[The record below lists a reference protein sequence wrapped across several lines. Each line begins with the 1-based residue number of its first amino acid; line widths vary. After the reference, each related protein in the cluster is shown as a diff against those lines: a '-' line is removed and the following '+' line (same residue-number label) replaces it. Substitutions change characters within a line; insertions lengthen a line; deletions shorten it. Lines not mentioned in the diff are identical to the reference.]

1 VAKKRSR
8 ATPGPSTPATAPA
21 QAPAARAPVRPT
33 PAEMERARQDALI
46 QLKIG
51 RQAHYYSVA
60 VSVALLIDGFLVLY
74 IQPGLKITAA
84 PILKTLFPA
93 IFPLIGGLYLAAVGV
108 QVKWQ
113 AERFS
118 HAEAHFIVSWAA
130 LVYDVV
136 LTYFFFARLGNF
148 GPTGHWNL
156 LPTFYPLTL
165 VGIALPLIGMALTWQ
180 DWSQRKVASIVAAV
194 APISIAVALYLPE
207 VTKNP
212 VAAASGLAI
221 TFFGGA
227 VLFQTSGSFLHL
239 ISSGTA
245 VHERE
250 VMQGGQGQLSA
261 FAEDLQRKDQAMA
274 FREMALIR
282 READAESS
290 EAALQDKTR
299 SYESDRAAL
308 DAFEADVRKRASE
321 LAQREQAAL
330 ATAAKADSIR
340 QATEDK
346 ETTLKL
352 QIQQLATRQQ
362 RLIEREKSVGEQEAG
377 LGQRELEVKG
387 RADEHAQKSEEL
399 KALETRLAS
408 RQAQLEQKTA
418 ELMKLEADLRGRAGL
433 ASVASADRTSLA
445 SKTQEVAKREVEL
458 NSLRAR
464 LEDERQALLSRT
476 KQLETSFEEAK
487 KAREDLSRRE
497 HALTIRDLSVK
508 QLETESQQK
517 AEAAR
522 QLRTQYEEAVKKAT
536 ERLKQLD
543 EREGKVGVQVG
554 EVDRIGNLLSSR
566 ETALKSKEAEVS
578 RLRDELTRRERNL
591 IERER
596 TNEAKESELSIR
608 QLSMAK
614 WPEAAAGAAA
624 AGGAASNVSDRERI
638 LDLREK
644 QLKEKEQQ
652 LIRQRQEMAATIGGS
667 GETTLAAPTL
677 TRQTDRLPSGTPRL
691 DDLLAGGFPPKAHVL
706 LVGPA
711 FTGKE
716 ILLYSFIAEGLRR
729 GEPAVL
735 VTTNRSPDEIAAD
748 IGKVTPQFKEYEQ
761 LGLVTWIDATNPS
774 ADGGSSPDGARVV
787 VKGPSDHP
795 GILTALV
802 KAAKSA
808 EKAKASSMR
817 VGFLN
822 LSTCLAQSDEK
833 EAFSF
838 FQNFVGILKARPAL
852 GVYLVDQGTVPDSRV
867 EVAQSRIDGAIRFKQ
882 DRDRAYLS
890 VQGLGDVQ
898 TRDWVEYRATNRQL
912 IIGSFALE
920 RIR

>member
-8 ATPGPSTPATAPA
+8 ATPGPSNPATAPA
-21 QAPAARAPVRPT
+21 TSGRLPPRPS
-33 PAEMERARQDALI
+33 PAELERARQDALI

-51 RQAHYYSVA
+51 RSAHYYSVA
-60 VSVALLIDGFLVLY
+60 VSVALLVDGFLVLY
-74 IQPGLKITAA
+74 LQPGLKITAA
-84 PILKTLFPA
+84 PILQTLFPV
-93 IFPLIGGLYLAAVGV
+93 IFPLAGGLYLSVIGL

-118 HAEAHFIVSWAA
+118 HAETHFLVTWAS
-130 LVYDVV
+130 VGYNV
-136 LTYFFFARLGNF
+136 LLAFLFVARLGKF
-148 GPTGHWNL
+148 GPTAHWNL
-156 LPTFYPLTL
+156 LPIFYPLTL
-165 VGIALPLIGMALTWQ
+165 LGIALPLIGMALTWEE
-180 DWSQRKVASIVAAV
+180 WSQRKIASIVAAV
-194 APISIAVALYLPE
+194 IPIPIALALYLPQ

-212 VAAASGLAI
+212 TAAASGLAT
-221 TFFGGA
+221 TFFVGA
-227 VLFQTSGSFLHL
+227 ALFQTSGSFLHL
-239 ISSGTA
+239 ISSGTE

-261 FAEDLQRKDQAMA
+261 FAEELQRRDQATS
-274 FREMALIR
+274 FREQALIR
-282 READAESS
+282 READVESS
-290 EAALQDKTR
+290 EAALHDRTR

-308 DAFEADVRKRASE
+308 DAFEADVRKRGSDIVA
-321 LAQREQAAL
+321 REQAVQL
-330 ATAAKADSIR
+330 DAAGADAAR

-346 ETTLKL
+346 ESTLKL
-352 QIQQLATRQQ
+352 QIQQLASRQQ
-362 RLIEREKSVGEQEAG
+362 RLIEREKSVADRESD
-377 LGQRELEVKG
+377 LGKRELDVKTHG
-387 RADEHAQKSEEL
+387 EDQVQRADEL
-399 KALETRLAS
+399 KALETRLAG
-408 RQAQLEQKTA
+408 RQAQLEQKTS
-418 ELMKLEADLRGRAGL
+418 EMMKLESDLRGREGI

-445 SKTQEVAKREVEL
+445 AKTQEVAKRDVEL
-458 NSLRAR
+458 TQLRAR
-464 LEDERQALLSRT
+464 MEEERQALQSRT

-487 KAREDLSRRE
+487 RAREDLGRRE
-497 HALTIRDLSVK
+497 QALTIRDLSVK
-508 QLETESQQK
+508 QLETESTQK

-522 QLRTQYEEAVKKAT
+522 QLQTQYQEAVKKAT
-536 ERLKQLD
+536 DRLKQLD

-554 EVDRIGNLLSSR
+554 EVDRIGHLLSSR
-566 ETALKSKEAEVS
+566 ETALKDKETEVA

-608 QLSMAK
+608 QLSIAK
-614 WPEAAAGAAA
+614 WPEVAAGA
-624 AGGAASNVSDRERI
+624 GSSGAASNLADRERV
-638 LDLREK
+638 LDIREK
-644 QLKEKEQQ
+644 QLKDREQQ
-652 LIRQRQEMAATIGGS
+652 LIRQRAEMAATVGS
-667 GETTLAAPTL
+667 GETSLAAPTV
-677 TRQTDRLPSGTPRL
+677 TRQTDRLPTGTPRL

-716 ILLYSFIAEGLRR
+716 ILLYSFVAEGLRR

-735 VTTNRSPDEIAAD
+735 VTTTRSPDEIAAD
-748 IGKVTPQFKEYEQ
+748 IGKVTPQFREYEQ
-761 LGLVTWIDATNPS
+761 LGLVTWIDASNPA
-774 ADGGSSPDGARVV
+774 ADPDSSKESSRVI
-787 VKGPSDHP
+787 VKGPSDHA

-802 KAAKSA
+802 KAAQSA
-808 EKAKASSMR
+808 EKTKAASFR

-838 FQNFVGILKARPAL
+838 FQNFVGILKARLAL
-852 GVYLVDQGTVPDSRV
+852 GIYLVDQGTVPDSRV

>member
-1 VAKKRSR
+1 MAKKRSR
-8 ATPGPSTPATAPA
+8 ATPGPSTAATAPA
-21 QAPAARAPVRPT
+21 QAPAGRGPVRPT
-33 PAEMERARQDALI
+33 SAEMERARQDALI

-51 RQAHYYSVA
+51 RQAHYYSIG
-60 VSVALLIDGFLVLY
+60 VSVALLIDAFLVLY
-74 IQPGLKITAA
+74 LQPGLRITAA

-93 IFPLIGGLYLAAVGV
+93 IFPLLGGLYLAIVGV

-118 HAEAHFIVSWAA
+118 HGEAHFIVSWVGLAYDAA
-130 LVYDVV
+130 LAYI
-136 LTYFFFARLGNF
+136 FFARLGQF

-156 LPTFYPLTL
+156 LPIFYPLTL

-180 DWSQRKVASIVAAV
+180 EWSQRKIASIGAAV
-194 APISIAVALYLPE
+194 VPIPIALALYLPE
-207 VTKNP
+207 VTKSAT
-212 VAAASGLAI
+212 AAASGLAA
-221 TFFGGA
+221 TFLVGA
-227 VLFQTSGSFLHL
+227 VLYQTSGSFLHL
-239 ISSGTA
+239 ISSGTE

-250 VMQGGQGQLSA
+250 VMLGGQGQLSA
-261 FAEDLQRKDQAMA
+261 FAEELQRRDQATA
-274 FREMALIR
+274 FREQALIR
-282 READAESS
+282 READVESS
-290 EAALQDKTR
+290 EAALQDRTR

-308 DAFEADVRKRASE
+308 DAFEADVRKRGSD
-321 LAQREQAAL
+321 LTQREQAAQV
-330 ATAAKADSIR
+330 AASKADALR

-346 ETTLKL
+346 EATLKL
-352 QIQQLATRQQ
+352 QIQQLSSRQQ
-362 RLIEREKSVGEQEAG
+362 RLIEREKAIGEQEADIG
-377 LGQRELEVKG
+377 RRELESKSHG
-387 RADEHAQKSEEL
+387 EDYAQRSEEL
-399 KALETRLAS
+399 KGLETRLAS

-418 ELMKLEADLRGRAGL
+418 EMMKLEADLRGREGL
-433 ASVASADRTSLA
+433 ATVASADRTSLA
-445 SKTQEVAKREVEL
+445 SKTQAVAKREVEL
-458 NSLRAR
+458 TQLRTR
-464 LEDERQALLSRT
+464 LEEERQALLSRT
-476 KQLETSFEEAK
+476 KQLEASFEEAK
-487 KAREDLSRRE
+487 KAREDLGRRE

-508 QLETESQQK
+508 QLETESAQK

-522 QLRTQYEEAVKKAT
+522 QLQTQYQEAVKKAT

-566 ETALKSKEAEVS
+566 ETALKAKEVEVS

-596 TNEAKESELSIR
+596 TNETKESELSIR

-614 WPEAAAGAAA
+614 WPEAAAGAAS
-624 AGGAASNVSDRERI
+624 AGGAAAGTTERERI

-644 QLKEKEQQ
+644 QLKEREQQ
-652 LIRQRQEMAATIGGS
+652 LIRQRQEMAATIGGA
-667 GETTLAAPTL
+667 GETTLAAPTI
-677 TRQTDRLPSGTPRL
+677 TRQTDRLPTGTPRL

-716 ILLYSFIAEGLRR
+716 ILLYSFVAEGLRR

-735 VTTNRSPDEIAAD
+735 VTTTRSPDEIAAD
-748 IGKVTPQFKEYEQ
+748 MGKVTPQFKEYEQ

-774 ADGGSSPDGARVV
+774 ADGGSSKDGGRVV

-802 KAAKSA
+802 KAAQAA
-808 EKAKASSMR
+808 EKSKASSLR

-833 EAFSF
+833 EAFTF

>member
-1 VAKKRSR
+1 VAKKKSR
-8 ATPGPSTPATAPA
+8 ATPGPSDTATAPA
-21 QAPAARAPVRPT
+21 TATRAPVRPS

-51 RQAHYYSVA
+51 RSAHYYSVGA
-60 VSVALLIDGFLVLY
+60 SVALLVDALLVLY
-74 IQPGLKITAA
+74 LQPGLKIV
-84 PILKTLFPA
+84 PPLLKSLFPVV
-93 IFPLIGGLYLAAVGV
+93 FPIVAGLYLAAIGV

-113 AERFS
+113 SERFS
-118 HAEAHFIVSWAA
+118 HAEPHFIVSWVAVGYNA
-130 LVYDVV
+130 V
-136 LTYFFFARLGNF
+136 LAYLFIARFAQY

-156 LPTFYPLTL
+156 LPTIYPLAL
-165 VGIALPLIGMALTWQ
+165 VGIALPLVGMALTWQ
-180 DWSQRKVASIVAAV
+180 DWSERKVASVLAAV
-194 APISIAVALYLPE
+194 IPIPIALALYLPA

-212 VAAASGLAI
+212 VAAASGLA
-221 TFFGGA
+221 TTLFVGA
-227 VLFQTSGSFLHL
+227 ALYQTSGSFLHL
-239 ISSGTA
+239 ISSGTQ

-261 FAEDLQRKDQAMA
+261 FAEELQRRDQAVA
-274 FREMALIR
+274 FREQALIR
-282 READAESS
+282 READVESS
-290 EAALQDKTR
+290 GAALQDKTR
-299 SYESDRAAL
+299 SYETDRAAL
-308 DAFEADVRKRASE
+308 DAYEADVRKRGSDVA
-321 LAQREQAAL
+321 AREQAIQAEGARAE
-330 ATAAKADSIR
+330 ATR

-352 QIQQLATRQQ
+352 QIQQLANRQQ
-362 RLIEREKSVGEQEAG
+362 RLIEREKSVADRESG
-377 LGQRELEVKG
+377 LGQRELDVKTRG
-387 RADEHAQKSEEL
+387 DDVAQRGEEL
-399 KALETRLAS
+399 KALETRLAG

-418 ELMKLEADLRGRAGL
+418 EMMKLESDLRGRQGL
-433 ASVASADRTSLA
+433 ASVASADRSALA
-445 SKTQEVAKREVEL
+445 AKTKDIAKREVEL
-458 NSLRAR
+458 TQLRAR
-464 LEDERQALLSRT
+464 LEEERQALLSRT

-487 KAREDLSRRE
+487 KAREDLGRRE
-497 HALTIRDLSVK
+497 QALTIRDLSVK
-508 QLETESQQK
+508 QLETESAQK

-522 QLRTQYEEAVKKAT
+522 QLQTQYQEAVKKAT
-536 ERLKQLD
+536 ERLKLLD

-554 EVDRIGNLLSSR
+554 EVESIGHLLSSR
-566 ETALKSKEAEVS
+566 ETSLKQKEAEVA

-608 QLSMAK
+608 QLSMTK
-614 WPEAAAGAAA
+614 WPEAAAIGAGSGAAA
-624 AGGAASNVSDRERI
+624 QASNREQL

-644 QLKEKEQQ
+644 QLKEREQA
-652 LIRQRQEMAATIGGS
+652 LIRQRAEAAATIGGS
-667 GETTLAAPTL
+667 GETTLTAPTVS
-677 TRQTDRLPSGTPRL
+677 RQTDRLPTGTPRL
-691 DDLLAGGFPPKAHVL
+691 DDLLAGGFPAKAHVL

-735 VTTNRSPDEIAAD
+735 VTTNRSPEEIAAD

-774 ADGGSSPDGARVV
+774 AEPGTSKDGSHVV

-802 KAAKSA
+802 KAGQQA
-808 EKAKASSMR
+808 EKSKASGFR

>member
-1 VAKKRSR
+1 MANKRSR

-21 QAPAARAPVRPT
+21 QAPGTRGPVRPT
-33 PAEMERARQDALI
+33 AAEMERARQDALI

-51 RQAHYYSVA
+51 REAHYYSIA
-60 VSVALLIDGFLVLY
+60 VSVALLVDAFLVLY
-74 IQPGLKITAA
+74 LQPGLRITAA

-93 IFPLIGGLYLAAVGV
+93 IFPLLGGLYLAAIGV

-118 HAEAHFIVSWAA
+118 HGEPHFIVSWVA
-130 LVYDVV
+130 LAYDVV
-136 LTYFFFARLGNF
+136 LAYIFFARLGSI
-148 GPTGHWNL
+148 GPTGHFNL
-156 LPTFYPLTL
+156 LPTFYPLAL

-194 APISIAVALYLPE
+194 VPIPIAFALYLPE
-207 VTKNP
+207 VAKNAS
-212 VAAASGLAI
+212 AAASGLAA
-221 TFFGGA
+221 TFLVGA
-227 VLFQTSGSFLHL
+227 VLYQTSGSFLHL

-261 FAEDLQRKDQAMA
+261 FAEELQRRDQAVA
-274 FREMALIR
+274 FREQALIR
-282 READAESS
+282 READVESS
-290 EAALQDKTR
+290 EAALQDRTK
-299 SYESDRAAL
+299 SYESDRVAL
-308 DAFEADVRKRASE
+308 DAFETDVRKRGSD
-321 LAQREQAAL
+321 LAKREQAAQ
-330 ATAAKADSIR
+330 ATAAKADALR

-346 ETTLKL
+346 ESTLKL
-352 QIQQLATRQQ
+352 QIQQLASRQQ
-362 RLIEREKSVGEQEAG
+362 RLIEREKAMSEQEADVG
-377 LGQRELEVKG
+377 RRELDVKT
-387 RADEHAQKSEEL
+387 RADEHVQRGEEL
-399 KALETRLAS
+399 KGLETRLAN

-418 ELMKLEADLRGRAGL
+418 EMMKLESDLRGREGIAT
-433 ASVASADRTSLA
+433 VASADRTSLA
-445 SKTQEVAKREVEL
+445 AKSQEVAKREVEVAQ
-458 NSLRAR
+458 LRTR
-464 LEDERQALLSRT
+464 LEEDRQALLSRT
-476 KQLETSFEEAK
+476 KQLESSFEEAK
-487 KAREDLSRRE
+487 KAREDLGRRE

-508 QLETESQQK
+508 QLETESAQK

-522 QLRTQYEEAVKKAT
+522 QLQNQYQEAVKKAT

-554 EVDRIGNLLSSR
+554 EVDRIGNLVSAR
-566 ETALKSKEAEVS
+566 EAALKAKEAEVS

-596 TNEAKESELSIR
+596 TNEAKESELSVR
-608 QLSMAK
+608 QLSMSK
-614 WPEAAAGAAA
+614 WPEAAGPAG
-624 AGGAASNVSDRERI
+624 AGGAAAIVADRERV

-644 QLKEKEQQ
+644 QLKEREQQ

-667 GETTLAAPTL
+667 GETTLSAPTVA
-677 TRQTDRLPSGTPRL
+677 RQTDRLPTGTPRL

-735 VTTNRSPDEIAAD
+735 VTTNRSPDEVAAD

-774 ADGGSSPDGARVV
+774 ADGGSSKDGGHVV
-787 VKGPSDHP
+787 VQGPSDHP

-802 KAAKSA
+802 KAAQAA
-808 EKAKASSMR
+808 EKSKASSLR

-852 GVYLVDQGTVPDSRV
+852 GIYLVDQGTVPDSRV

>member
-8 ATPGPSTPATAPA
+8 ATPGPSTAATAPA
-21 QAPAARAPVRPT
+21 PSARGLVRPS
-33 PAEMERARQDALI
+33 PAEMERARQDALT

-51 RQAHYYSVA
+51 RQAHYYSVG
-60 VSVALLIDGFLVLY
+60 VSVALLIDAFLVLY
-74 IQPGLKITAA
+74 LQPGLQITAA

-93 IFPLIGGLYLAAVGV
+93 IFPLLGGVYLAVIGV

-118 HAEAHFIVSWAA
+118 HGETHFIVTWAA
-130 LVYDVV
+130 LAYDVV
-136 LTYFFFARLGNF
+136 LAYLFFARLGQF

-156 LPTFYPLTL
+156 LPTFYPLAL

-180 DWSQRKVASIVAAV
+180 DWSERKIASILAAV
-194 APISIAVALYLPE
+194 VPIPIALALYLPQ

-212 VAAASGLAI
+212 TAAASGLAT
-221 TFFGGA
+221 TFFVGA
-227 VLFQTSGSFLHL
+227 ALFQTSGSFLHL
-239 ISSGTA
+239 ISSGTE

-261 FAEDLQRKDQAMA
+261 FAEDLQRRDQALA
-274 FREMALIR
+274 FREQALIR
-282 READAESS
+282 READVESS
-290 EAALQDKTR
+290 EAALQDRTR
-299 SYESDRAAL
+299 SYESDRTAL
-308 DAFEADVRKRASE
+308 DAFEADVRKRGTD
-321 LAQREQAAL
+321 LAQREQASQA
-330 ATAAKADSIR
+330 AAAKADGLR
-340 QATEDK
+340 QAVEDK
-346 ETTLKL
+346 EGTLKL
-352 QIQQLATRQQ
+352 QIQQLASRQQ
-362 RLIEREKSVGEQEAG
+362 RLIEREKATGDRESE
-377 LGQRELEVKG
+377 LGRRELEVKSSG
-387 RADEHAQKSEEL
+387 DALALRSEEL
-399 KALETRLAS
+399 KGLETRLAS
-408 RQAQLEQKTA
+408 RQAQLEQKAA
-418 ELMKLEADLRGRAGL
+418 EMMKLESDLRGREGL

-445 SKTQEVAKREVEL
+445 SKAQEVAKREVEL
-458 NSLRAR
+458 TQLRSR
-464 LEDERQALLSRT
+464 LEEERQALLSRT
-476 KQLETSFEEAK
+476 KQLESSFEEAK
-487 KAREDLSRRE
+487 KAREDLGRRE
-497 HALTIRDLSVK
+497 QALTIRDLSVK
-508 QLETESQQK
+508 QLETESTQK

-522 QLRTQYEEAVKKAT
+522 QLQAQYQEAVKKAT
-536 ERLKQLD
+536 ERLRQLD

-554 EVDRIGNLLSSR
+554 EVDRIGNLISSR
-566 ETALKSKEAEVS
+566 EVALKSKEAEVS
-578 RLRDELTRRERNL
+578 RLRDDLTRRERNL

-596 TNEAKESELSIR
+596 TNEAKESELAIR

-614 WPEAAAGAAA
+614 WPEAAA
-624 AGGAASNVSDRERI
+624 AGGAGGRGADFSERERM
-638 LDLREK
+638 LDIREK
-644 QLKEKEQQ
+644 QLKDKEQQ
-652 LIRQRQEMAATIGGS
+652 LLRQRQEISATIGGAE
-667 GETTLAAPTL
+667 GTTLTAPTI
-677 TRQTDRLPSGTPRL
+677 TRQTDRLPTGTPRL

-716 ILLYSFIAEGLRR
+716 ILLYSFVAEGLRR
-729 GEPAVL
+729 GEPALL
-735 VTTNRSPDEIAAD
+735 VTTTRSPDEIAAD

-761 LGLVTWIDATNPS
+761 LGLVTWIDASNPA
-774 ADGGSSPDGARVV
+774 ADGGSSKGSSRVV

-802 KAAKSA
+802 KAAQAA
-808 EKAKASSMR
+808 EKTKAGSFR

-852 GVYLVDQGTVPDSRV
+852 GIYLVDQGTVPDSRV

>member
-1 VAKKRSR
+1 MAKKRSR
-8 ATPGPSTPATAPA
+8 ATPGPSDTATAPA
-21 QAPAARAPVRPT
+21 TTPRAPVRPS

-51 RQAHYYSVA
+51 RSAHYYSVG
-60 VSVALLIDGFLVLY
+60 VSVALLIDALLVLY
-74 IQPGLKITAA
+74 LQPGLRVA
-84 PILKTLFPA
+84 PPLLKTLFPV
-93 IFPLIGGLYLAAVGV
+93 IFPLIGGVYLSAVGV

-118 HAEAHFIVSWAA
+118 HGEPHFIVSWVA
-130 LVYDVV
+130 LVYNVI
-136 LTYFFFARLGNF
+136 LAFLLIARLAQY

-156 LPTFYPLTL
+156 LPTIYPLAL

-180 DWSQRKVASIVAAV
+180 EWSQRKVASIVAAV
-194 APISIAVALYLPE
+194 APIPVALALYLPE

-212 VAAASGLAI
+212 VAAASGLA
-221 TFFGGA
+221 TTLFVGA
-227 VLFQTSGSFLHL
+227 ALFQTSGSFLHL
-239 ISSGTA
+239 ISSGTE

-261 FAEDLQRKDQAMA
+261 FAEELQRRDQAVS
-274 FREMALIR
+274 FREQTLIR
-282 READAESS
+282 READVESS

-308 DAFEADVRKRASE
+308 DTFEADVRKRAAE
-321 LAQREQAAL
+321 VGQGEQAAQL
-330 ATAAKADSIR
+330 EAAKADAAR
-340 QATEDK
+340 QAAEDK

-362 RLIEREKSVGEQEAG
+362 RLIEREKSVADRESD
-377 LGQRELEVKG
+377 LGRRELDVKSRG
-387 RADEHAQKSEEL
+387 DDQAQRGEEL
-399 KALETRLAS
+399 KALETRLAG
-408 RQAQLEQKTA
+408 RQTQLEQKTA
-418 ELMKLEADLRGRAGL
+418 EMMRLESDLRGREGM
-433 ASVASADRTSLA
+433 ASVASADRTALA
-445 SKTQEVAKREVEL
+445 TKTKDIAKREVEL
-458 NSLRAR
+458 TQLRAR
-464 LEDERQALLSRT
+464 LEEERQALLSRT

-487 KAREDLSRRE
+487 KAREDLGRRE
-497 HALTIRDLSVK
+497 QALTIRDLSVK
-508 QLETESQQK
+508 QLETESSQK

-522 QLRTQYEEAVKKAT
+522 QLQAQYQEAVRKAS
-536 ERLKQLD
+536 ERLKTLE

-554 EVDRIGNLLSSR
+554 EVESIGHLLSSR
-566 ETALKSKEAEVS
+566 ETSLKQKEAEVA

-608 QLSMAK
+608 QLS
-614 WPEAAAGAAA
+614 AARWSEGT
-624 AGGAASNVSDRERI
+624 GGGGVSKATANLADRERI

-644 QLKEKEQQ
+644 QLKEREQQ
-652 LIRQRQEMAATIGGS
+652 LLRQRAEAAATIGGS
-667 GETTLAAPTL
+667 GETTLTAPTV
-677 TRQTDRLPSGTPRL
+677 TRQTDRLPTGTPRL

-735 VTTNRSPDEIAAD
+735 VTTTRLPEEIAAD

-761 LGLVTWIDATNPS
+761 LGLVTWIDATNPAAEPGTS
-774 ADGGSSPDGARVV
+774 KEGSRVV

-802 KAAKSA
+802 KAAQTSEKTKSGGF
-808 EKAKASSMR
+808 R

>member
-1 VAKKRSR
+1 
-8 ATPGPSTPATAPA
+8 
-21 QAPAARAPVRPT
+21 VRPT
-33 PAEMERARQDALI
+33 PAEIERARQDALI

-51 RQAHYYSVA
+51 RSAHYYSVA
-60 VSVALLIDGFLVLY
+60 VSVALLIDAFLVLY
-74 IQPGLKITAA
+74 LQPGLAFTAV
-84 PILKTLFPA
+84 PLLKTLFPV
-93 IFPLIGGLYLAAVGV
+93 IFPLIGGVYLSAIGV

-118 HAEAHFIVSWAA
+118 HFEPHFIVSWVA
-130 LVYDVV
+130 LVYNAILVY
-136 LTYFFFARLGNF
+136 LFAARLAQY

-156 LPTFYPLTL
+156 LPTIYPLAL
-165 VGIALPLIGMALTWQ
+165 LGVGLPLIGMALTWQ
-180 DWSQRKVASIVAAV
+180 EWSQRKIASIASAAIPIPVAL
-194 APISIAVALYLPE
+194 ALYLPE
-207 VTKNP
+207 VTKSAA
-212 VAAASGLAI
+212 AAASGLAAA
-221 TFFGGA
+221 FLVGA

-239 ISSGTA
+239 ISSGTE

-250 VMQGGQGQLSA
+250 VMQGSQGQLSA
-261 FAEDLQRKDQAMA
+261 FAEELQRRDQAVG
-274 FREMALIR
+274 FREQALIR
-282 READAESS
+282 READVESS
-290 EAALQDKTR
+290 QAALETKTR
-299 SYESDRAAL
+299 SYESDRTAL
-308 DAFEADVRKRASE
+308 DAFEADVRKRGTE
-321 LAQREQAAL
+321 LAQKEQSMQVDAARVD
-330 ATAAKADSIR
+330 AAR

-362 RLIEREKSVGEQEAG
+362 RLIEREKAVGDRESG
-377 LGQRELEVKG
+377 LGQRELEAKTRG
-387 RADEHAQKSEEL
+387 EDNAQKVEEL
-399 KALETRLAS
+399 KAFETRLAS

-418 ELMKLEADLRGRAGL
+418 EMMKLESDLRGREGL

-445 SKTQEVAKREVEL
+445 SKTQEVAKREVEVTQ
-458 NSLRAR
+458 LRSR

-476 KQLETSFEEAK
+476 KQLESSFEEAK
-487 KAREDLSRRE
+487 KAREDLGRRE

-508 QLETESQQK
+508 QLETESNQK

-522 QLRTQYEEAVKKAT
+522 QLQAQYQDAVKKAT
-536 ERLKQLD
+536 DRLKQL
-543 EREGKVGVQVG
+543 EEQQGKIGSQVG
-554 EVDRIGNLLSSR
+554 EVDRIGQLLSSR
-566 ETALKSKEAEVS
+566 ENSLKQKESEVN
-578 RLRDELTRRERNL
+578 RLRDDLTRRERNL

-596 TNEAKESELSIR
+596 TNEAKESELSVR
-608 QLSMAK
+608 QLSLEK
-614 WPEAAAGAAA
+614 WPAV
-624 AGGAASNVSDRERI
+624 GGATGIAASADLSERERTLEI
-638 LDLREK
+638 REK
-644 QLKEKEQQ
+644 QLKDKEQ
-652 LIRQRQEMAATIGGS
+652 LFLRQKAEAAATIGGS
-667 GETTLAAPTL
+667 SDTTLTAPTL

-691 DDLLAGGFPPKAHVL
+691 DDLLAGGLPAKAHVL

-716 ILLYSFIAEGLRR
+716 ILLYSFVAEGLRR

-735 VTTNRSPDEIAAD
+735 VTTTRSPDEIAAD

-761 LGLVTWIDATNPS
+761 LGLVTWIDASNPVS
-774 ADGGSSPDGARVV
+774 DPGTSNGGSRVT

-802 KAAKSA
+802 KAGQVA
-808 EKAKASSMR
+808 EKNKAGGFR

-822 LSTCLAQSDEK
+822 LSTTLAQSDEK